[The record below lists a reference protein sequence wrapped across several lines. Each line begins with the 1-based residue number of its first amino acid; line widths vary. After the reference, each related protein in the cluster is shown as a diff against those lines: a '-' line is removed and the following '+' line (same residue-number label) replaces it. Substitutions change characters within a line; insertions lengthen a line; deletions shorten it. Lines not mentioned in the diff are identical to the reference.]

1 VITLRKYKIPFIL
14 VFILIISFL
23 NPLFFIQDLDK
34 SNILSAENNT
44 TAADEISYRIVNT
57 YPHAKDSF
65 TQGLEYYEGYL
76 YEGTG
81 LYGRSSLRKVKLE
94 TGQVIKIINLDK
106 EYFGEG
112 ITILNNKIYQLSWQN
127 NTAFVYD
134 LDFNLIKRF
143 NYNGEGWGLCNNGQ
157 YLIMSNGSEFI
168 YFRDPD
174 SFKVIKI
181 IKVVFNNQALKN
193 INELEFIK
201 GYIYAN
207 IWQKDIIVKINPSS
221 GKVEDYLDLENI
233 LDKSK
238 YDYNID
244 VLNGIAYLENN
255 DSFLITGKFW
265 PKIFEIKLLK

>member
-1 VITLRKYKIPFIL
+1 MRKYKIPLIL

-23 NPLFFIQDLDK
+23 NPLFLIQGLNK
-34 SNILSAENNT
+34 GIILNAEDNT
-44 TAADEISYRIVNT
+44 TSAAEINYRIINT

-65 TQGLEYYEGYL
+65 TQGFEYYDGYL
-76 YEGTG
+76 YESTG
-81 LYGRSSLRKVKLE
+81 LYGRSSLRKIELK
-94 TGQVIKIINLDK
+94 TGRVINKINLDK
-106 EYFGEG
+106 KYFGEG
-112 ITILNNKIYQLSWQN
+112 ITILNNKIYQLSWKS
-127 NTAFVYD
+127 NTVFVYD
-134 LDFNLIKRF
+134 LDFNQIKKYY
-143 NYNGEGWGLCNNGQ
+143 YNGEGWGLCNNGQ

-174 SFKVIKI
+174 SFEVIKK
-181 IKVVFNNQALKN
+181 IKVVFNNEEVKN

-207 IWQKDIIVKINPSS
+207 IWQKDIIIKINPNS
-221 GKVEDYLDLENI
+221 GKVEAYLDLEHI

-244 VLNGIAYLENN
+244 VLNGIAYLEKN

>member
-1 VITLRKYKIPFIL
+1 VITLIKYKIPFIL

-94 TGQVIKIINLDK
+94 TGQVIKKINLDK

-221 GKVEDYLDLENI
+221 GKVEAYLDLENI